1 MDKPLKG
8 AQGQQRRG
16 AAELWTRHKGCPH
29 ACLCVCVYALQ
40 NELQNTKCVYSQCSF
55 CACKC
60 TTGYRGAGWRN
71 WSTVDG
77 YVKALKHFIICAKAH
92 THANTHAHRDRHRAR
107 LCTHIESINKS
118 LSKNCKCRL
127 KCITHM
133 LTQTLTLTAQT
144 KWQKYLKLL
153 LCCPVALLV
162 CCSVACHTHTHTH
175 SVLSKRG

>member
-1 MDKPLKG
+1 M
-8 AQGQQRRG
+8 
-16 AAELWTRHKGCPH
+16 HVCV
-29 ACLCVCVYALQ
+29 CVCVYALQ

-60 TTGYRGAGWRN
+60 TTGYRGAGWS
-71 WSTVDG
+71 STVDG

-92 THANTHAHRDRHRAR
+92 THTHTHARRDRHRAR

-133 LTQTLTLTAQT
+133 LTQTRTHTHTHTAQT

-175 SVLSKRG
+175 SACCQNVARSKQS